1 MVKVLILHSGAMLVQ
16 GDAALPHLREALEVL
31 SKFETGSGKAL
42 ILSLIAD
49 YPRPS
54 PPVMT
59 DQKVEA
65 IFSEY
70 VSMLDKL
77 DLKRFFE
84 PVDRHITLAADAGAL
99 QLERRI
105 FAKAIQRLRQRISLS
120 ECLFITPSAE
130 HVIACRKM
138 GMKVLRF
145 DPEVS
150 TNADFSNWSE
160 APLLIARIVAPDSAL
175 NKTLALQERLATA
188 YDMQLVS
195 INDDKRS
202 NLIHGRAKKLFPI
215 LLKTRGGR
223 SETIEVPFP
232 VNVEITL
239 DKQGNVSTVKND
251 EPDAET
257 VAESA
262 HFIKTLEAN
271 KQISHGPK
279 PATGSETHRIEVD
292 AKGRK
297 LLTRKRF
304 TAT

>member
-1 MVKVLILHSGAMLVQ
+1 MLHFGRTIVQ
-16 GDAALPHLREALEVL
+16 GEAPLPNLRDALEVL
-31 SKFETGSGKAL
+31 SNFETRSGTAL

-49 YPRPS
+49 YARPS
-54 PPVMT
+54 SRMMT
-59 DQKVEA
+59 HQKIEA

-70 VSMLDKL
+70 VSMLEKL

-84 PVDRHITLAADAGAL
+84 PVDRRLILASHSAVCKPDL
-99 QLERRI
+99 PFFEQ
-105 FAKAIQRLRQRISLS
+105 AIQRLGERVSLS
-120 ECLFITPSAE
+120 ECLFITDCPPQVSVAW
-130 HVIACRKM
+130 RKI
-138 GMKVLRF
+138 GVKVVRF
-145 DPEVS
+145 DPEGL
-150 TNADFSNWSE
+150 TDADFIDWSE
-160 APLLIARIVAPDSAL
+160 APLLIARIIAPESGQD
-175 NKTLALQERLATA
+175 KRLALQLRLATA

-195 INDDKRS
+195 IDDDKKS
-202 NLIHGRAKKLFPI
+202 NIVHGRAKKLFPV
-215 LLKTRGGR
+215 LLKTRRGR

-239 DKQGNVSTVKND
+239 DKQGNVSKVKND

-279 PATGSETHRIEVD
+279 PLTGSETHRIEIDV
-292 AKGRK
+292 KGRK

>member
-1 MVKVLILHSGAMLVQ
+1 MVRVIILHSGAMVVE

-31 SKFETGSGKAL
+31 SKFETRSGNAL

-49 YPRPS
+49 YARPS
-54 PPVMT
+54 PAVMT
-59 DQKVEA
+59 DQKIEV
-65 IFSEY
+65 IFSQY
-70 VSMLDKL
+70 VSMLDKV

-84 PVDRHITLAADAGAL
+84 PVDRRITLAADAGAVL
-99 QLERRI
+99 PERRV

-120 ECLFITPSAE
+120 ECLFITPNAE
-130 HVIACRKM
+130 DVIACRKM

-145 DPEVS
+145 AQEVS
-150 TNADFSNWSE
+150 TNADFRDWSE

-175 NKTLALQERLATA
+175 NKTLALQVRLATA

-195 INDDKRS
+195 INEDKRS
-202 NLIHGRAKKLFPI
+202 NLIHGRAKKLFPV

-271 KQISHGPK
+271 KQISHGPN
-279 PATGSETHRIEVD
+279 PVTGSETHRIEVD